1 MLSGHEYDEGV
12 IGRFERGPKFWFRGR
27 SLMRKF
33 LPALLLTGTFLA
45 CSVLLASAC
54 GDKLLVL
61 GAGAKFGNHTSPHH
75 ALIIVYVPDSVPQS
89 AAVNDPQFQAALRKA
104 GVKLHLVQQ
113 EDVLAE
119 AVQSGRYDIILA
131 DLQDA
136 AQLDKQVTAADVNTV
151 VMPVVYKGAEL
162 NSAAATP
169 YVCVR
174 KTSDKNNSCFS
185 TIDKAIQLK
194 LKRDEKQRRASKK

>member
-1 MLSGHEYDEGV
+1 
-12 IGRFERGPKFWFRGR
+12 
-27 SLMRKF
+27 MRKF
-33 LPALLLTGTFLA
+33 LPALLLTGAFLA

-61 GAGAKFGNHTSPHH
+61 GAGVKFRNFASPHH
-75 ALIIVYVPDSVPQS
+75 ALIIVYVPESVPQS

-104 GVKLHLVQQ
+104 GVKLRLVQQ

-119 AVQSGRYDIILA
+119 VVQSGKYDIILV

-136 AQLDKQVTAADVNTV
+136 ALLDTQVKEADVNTV

-169 YVCVR
+169 YLCVR
-174 KTSDKNNSCFS
+174 KASDKNSSCFS
-185 TIDKAIQLK
+185 TIDKAIELK
-194 LKRDEKQRRASKK
+194 LKRDEQQRRASKK